1 MLTLVPEEIE
11 EYARAHS
18 DPEPALLTE
27 LAAETHENTDLPQ
40 MLIGPLEGN
49 LLRTLVQLTGGRR
62 VLELGCFTGYSALW
76 MASGMPADGRLTTC
90 DVSEEYTAIARKF
103 WARSEHGSKIELR
116 LGPAL
121 ETIETLEG
129 PFDLVFVDADKVNY
143 VNYWDACIPKI
154 RSGGLLVA
162 DNVLWS
168 GRVLD
173 PVSESDRAIAEFNT
187 HARDDDRVECAV
199 LTVRDGMLVARKK

>member
-1 MLTLVPEEIE
+1 MLTLVPEAIE

-18 DPEPALLTE
+18 DAEPELLRALT
-27 LAAETHENTDLPQ
+27 AETHENTDLPQ

-49 LLRTLVQLTGGRR
+49 LLRLLVALTGGKR
-62 VLELGCFTGYSALW
+62 VLELGCFTGYSALY
-76 MASGMPADGRLTTC
+76 MASAMPEDGKLTTC
-90 DVSEEYTAIARKF
+90 DVSEEYTSIAQRYFAK
-103 WARSEHGSKIELR
+103 SEHGHKIELR

-121 ETIETLEG
+121 ETIETLDG

-143 VNYWDACIPKI
+143 SNYWDACIPKI

-168 GRVLD
+168 GRVLEPEED
-173 PVSESDRAIAEFNT
+173 EDEALAAF
-187 HARDDDRVECAV
+187 ADKALADDRTDCVM
-199 LTVRDGMLVARKK
+199 LTVRDGMLVARKR